1 MGKKD
6 TDAFHFPNTPTLAC
20 ALGWGPRWEPSSTWT
35 AQLQFSQLV
44 DSPSPKTGCFPP
56 THLPSDNSASM
67 CRLGGVL
74 HRVVADSGIVP
85 GSRNNLR
92 HGDWTRS
99 LGSESETGVLDLFL
113 RTAMTWGK
121 SLFLCGLSFLVSD
134 SQAKCSVMAQF
145 CQWLNWPCRK
155 KNLLFLPSG

>member
-1 MGKKD
+1 MLSTSPTLPPWPALWGGD
-6 TDAFHFPNTPTLAC
+6 LDGSPPPHGLPSFSFPNWWIPH
-20 ALGWGPRWEPSSTWT
+20 
-35 AQLQFSQLV
+35 LQKQ
-44 DSPSPKTGCFPP
+44 GAFPP
-56 THLPSDNSASM
+56 PTSLQNNSASM

-74 HRVVADSGIVP
+74 HRVVADSGLVP